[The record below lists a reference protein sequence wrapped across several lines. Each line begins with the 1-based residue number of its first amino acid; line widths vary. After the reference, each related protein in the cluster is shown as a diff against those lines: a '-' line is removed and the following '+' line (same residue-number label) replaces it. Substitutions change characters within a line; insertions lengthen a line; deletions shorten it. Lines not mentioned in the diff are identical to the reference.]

1 MSALGHKQTYAPQ
14 QAMSALPPIATEKAD
29 FRKRSCLLYPRKQTC
44 AAHPLMSALGQKRTS
59 APQQRERYSIT
70 SSAAVSRVVGTVSPS
85 AFAVLRLIV
94 SSNLVG
100 ACTGSSAG
108 FAPLECGPHSPPS
121 AGRYRQNLAHR
132 TSAHHQQRTA
142 ARAQCEAAGAA
153 PVPRGS

>member
-1 MSALGHKQTYAPQ
+1 MYFTPKTNIQPCVYVRFGP
-14 QAMSALPPIATEKAD
+14 KAD
-29 FRKRSCLLYPRKQTC
+29 IC
-44 AAHPLMSALGQKRTS
+44 AAAKRALFDHLAS
-59 APQQRERYSIT
+59 SREQ
-70 SSAAVSRVVGTVSPS
+70 VVGTVSPS